1 MYGRVIEGVA
11 KMVSREV
18 ELCKY
23 GGEDNAGN
31 WSNEEKEH

>member
-1 MYGRVIEGVA
+1 
-11 KMVSREV
+11 MVSREV

-31 WSNEEKEH
+31 WSNEEKEEFYAICIRRRG